1 MYDHDDDL
9 YEDDY
14 VWDVENGF
22 IDEPTGGSYGEF
34 IGLRSVIGGLI
45 LISVVFTIFN
55 IDVENV
61 PGVLLTI
68 LVLGSCWVWA
78 KIRGFI

>member
-1 MYDHDDDL
+1 MRDNEDSFY
-9 YEDDY
+9 DDY

-22 IDEPTGGSYGEF
+22 IEEPTGGSSGEF
-34 IGLRSVIGGLI
+34 IGLRSVIGGLLLLSFI
-45 LISVVFTIFN
+45 FTIFN

-61 PGVLLTI
+61 PGALLVI

-78 KIRGFI
+78 KIRGFT